1 LDPILWRMSLLA
13 RLRKFGSDHFEDG
26 TVRVMYFATTI
37 DSFVICATLVTL
49 AASSLPHSITP
60 NWFAAIFGSAVVY
73 AAFKIAD
80 FYPTF
85 ILFFPVFSIFLAR
98 ASSFS
103 FGSLGRLFLL
113 SFGFAAL
120 VQLLFQDVPHM
131 VASRDVTV
139 PLRMFLNSFL
149 TLAPTTLSLP
159 VSGFYALLLSA
170 TAYYHPVLSHWPSG
184 AGYYSTILVA
194 ALCVRWLRP
203 RTFVPARHQP
213 RNEKP
218 LSQRVVVFNL
228 DGFSLHAFRR
238 AKMPFLNKMAREH
251 ALASDGAITVYRAL
265 TNPAFAS
272 IITGA
277 PPTVHR
283 VCNNNFG
290 QPIRIDGL
298 PDVVSARLYGSIHV
312 RQFSKPA
319 WRVRWFSLVTL
330 GSERTEEVVFDT
342 LKQDV
347 LNEPDTRLFIVDIS
361 ETDFI
366 GHSYGTYSR
375 QYLQAGDKA
384 DRLIENFCAWLK
396 EQGIYNDFTIIIS
409 SDHGM
414 FITDHSYLLSAQE
427 IYTPLIFFGSRI
439 VPHSQITGKVSIMD
453 INANVSYILG
463 IPYNRHSSG
472 RVFDSIYKRH
482 ADGDHAA
489 ATKAVAGI
497 ETGAI

>member
-1 LDPILWRMSLLA
+1 MSLLA
-13 RLRKFGSDHFEDG
+13 LLRKFISDNFEGG

-37 DSFVICATLVTL
+37 DSFVVCAALGTIALSYLRHFITLHWL
-49 AASSLPHSITP
+49 AVIL
-60 NWFAAIFGSAVVY
+60 GSTVVY

-85 ILFFPVFSIFLAR
+85 ILFFPLFGISLAR
-98 ASSFS
+98 VSGFT

-113 SFGFAAL
+113 NFGFAVL
-120 VQLLFQDVPHM
+120 VQLIFQDTPHM
-131 VASRDVTV
+131 VASRDATV

-159 VSGFYALLLSA
+159 VSGSYALLLSA
-170 TAYYHPVLSHWPSG
+170 TAYYHPPLWRWSYGIAFYSMILAA
-184 AGYYSTILVA
+184 AG
-194 ALCVRWLRP
+194 CVRWLRP
-203 RTFVPARHQP
+203 KTFVPSRHQP
-213 RNEKP
+213 ANENP
-218 LSQRVVVFNL
+218 ISQRAVVFNL

-238 AKMPFLNKMAREH
+238 AKMPFLKKMAEAH
-251 ALASDGAITVYRAL
+251 AVAPEGAITVYRAL

-277 PPTVHR
+277 PPSVHG
-283 VCNNNFG
+283 VSNNNFG
-290 QPIRIDGL
+290 QSIRVDGL
-298 PDVVSARLYGSIHV
+298 PDLVSARLYGSIHV
-312 RQFSKPA
+312 RHFSKPR

-330 GSERTEEVVFDT
+330 GAERTEEVAFDT
-342 LKQDV
+342 LKQDI

-375 QYLQAGDKA
+375 QYLSAGDKA
-384 DRLIENFCAWLK
+384 DKLIENFCDWLHA
-396 EQGIYNDFTIIIS
+396 QGLYDDFTIIIS

-427 IYTPLIFFGSRI
+427 LYTPLIFFGSKIAPQSRI
-439 VPHSQITGKVSIMD
+439 PGKVSIMD

-463 IPYNRHSSG
+463 VPYNHHSAG
-472 RVFDSIYKRH
+472 RVFEGIYKPSPQRNDD
-482 ADGDHAA
+482 AE
-489 ATKAVAGI
+489 TTRLAGI
-497 ETGAI
+497 KGRAT